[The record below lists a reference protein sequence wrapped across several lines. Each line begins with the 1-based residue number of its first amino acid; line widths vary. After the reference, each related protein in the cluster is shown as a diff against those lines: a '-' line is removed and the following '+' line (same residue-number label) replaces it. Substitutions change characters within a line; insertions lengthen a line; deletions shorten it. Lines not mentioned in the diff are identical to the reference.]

1 MKSRFL
7 TPQQLFRPKCLLA
20 QWTLWTKDTFNVI
33 LNSERMSVIVV
44 VMLEDVSE
52 VLAVCWQHQLVGEHL
67 AVVPGHQA
75 HIVEAVWCSEHGEG
89 FGNIGIK
96 SFHFIQNFSDI
107 LQWAFWF
114 KEYITDSKMCRYYF
128 KPRDQAK
135 WNGWNSPLAI
145 GRGMAHRLLYTF
157 LTVPWGLGPCHC
169 LVWAALHTV
178 CSAPI

>member
-1 MKSRFL
+1 MTS
-7 TPQQLFRPKCLLA
+7 QQLFRPKCLLT

-52 VLAVCWQHQLVGEHL
+52 VYAVCWQHQLVGGHF
-67 AVVPGHQA
+67 AVVTAAYQA
-75 HIVEAVWCSEHGEG
+75 HIVEAVRCSEHGKG

-169 LVWAALHTV
+169 LVWAVALHTV
-178 CSAPI
+178 CSAPR

>member
-1 MKSRFL
+1 MTS
-7 TPQQLFRPKCLLA
+7 QQLFRPKCLLT
-20 QWTLWTKDTFNVI
+20 QWTLCGQGTPSMWSWIRRGWAWLLLLCCCCVWSTRCLLTTPACGGT
-33 LNSERMSVIVV
+33 LGCGHWSPGSHRGGSL
-44 VMLEDVSE
+44 ML
-52 VLAVCWQHQLVGEHL
+52 
-67 AVVPGHQA
+67 
-75 HIVEAVWCSEHGEG
+75 WCSEHGKG

-145 GRGMAHRLLYTF
+145 GRGMAHRLLFT
-157 LTVPWGLGPCHC
+157 LVTAPWGLGPCHC